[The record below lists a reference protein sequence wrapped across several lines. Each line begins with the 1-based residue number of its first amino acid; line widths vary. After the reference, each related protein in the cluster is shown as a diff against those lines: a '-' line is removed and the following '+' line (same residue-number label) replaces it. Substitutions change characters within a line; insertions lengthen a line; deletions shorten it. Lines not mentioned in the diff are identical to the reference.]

1 MAFLFLAN
9 QKNRGSLVHYV
20 VMKKKLSI
28 SPKWRKLMALIPGY
42 DAIATAPTGYWF
54 DEEAAE
60 YAIDF
65 FHEMLYHVK
74 GHKGGQPFI
83 LEPWQQGVTGCVF
96 GWKTPENMRR
106 YREVWYYVPRKNGK
120 TPWAAG
126 VVIATL
132 MTDPEHGIEAYSA
145 ASDRDQAALVYQY
158 AYGMILSE
166 PLLKENLKVY
176 TALKS
181 VEYQQ
186 KFATYKVLSGIPES
200 KHGLNVHL
208 GVIDETH
215 AHKTPDLIDVIM
227 TGTAAR
233 KQSLIIHTTTA
244 DFMRESVC
252 NEKYEYACK
261 VRDRVIDDPA
271 FLPVI
276 YEAKEPED
284 EEKDPL
290 WWTKE
295 AVWRQANPNYGVSV
309 EPDYI
314 KRECQRALD
323 SPRLRNTFK
332 RLHLNIR
339 TGQENAWFGIEKWDA
354 CYDADLSVAA
364 LEGKSCFAGLDLASV
379 SDLCALA
386 LWFPDEKAVLTY
398 FWLPEK
404 TATERFEKASVPY
417 PQWVDE
423 GHIIATPGNVADYDI
438 IRRDINNLNEKF
450 HIREIAID
458 RWNAGSLITQL
469 GQDGFDMVPFGQGM
483 ASMSSPSKEL
493 ERLIT
498 SKELHHIGHPVMRW
512 MASHVSV
519 ETDAADNIKPSKKHS
534 NEKID
539 GFVALIMA
547 IGRAIVDEGEEKPS
561 IYNTRGVL
569 TV

>member
-1 MAFLFLAN
+1 
-9 QKNRGSLVHYV
+9 
-20 VMKKKLSI
+20 
-28 SPKWRKLMALIPGY
+28 MALIPGY
-42 DAIATAPTGYWF
+42 DAIATAPAGYWL
-54 DEEAAE
+54 DEEAAQF
-60 YAIDF
+60 AIDF
-65 FHEMLYHVK
+65 FHEMLKHVK

-83 LEPWQQGVTGCVF
+83 LEPWQQGVIGCLF
-96 GWKTPENMRR
+96 GWKAPDKTRR
-106 YREVWYYVPRKNGK
+106 YRELWFYCPRKQGK
-120 TPWAAG
+120 TPLAAA
-126 VVIATL
+126 IALFVL
-132 MTDPEHGIEAYSA
+132 MTDPEPGIEAYSA

-166 PLLKENLKVY
+166 PLLKERLKVY

-181 VEYQQ
+181 IEYQER
-186 KFATYKVLSGIPES
+186 FATYKVLSGIPES

-208 GVIDETH
+208 GIIDETH
-215 AHKTPDLIDVIM
+215 AHKTPDLMDVIM

-233 KQSLIIHTTTA
+233 KQPLIIHTTTA

-276 YEAKEPED
+276 YEAKPPDD

-339 TGQENAWFGIEKWDA
+339 TGQENAWFGIEKWEG
-354 CYDADLSVAA
+354 CYDAALSVAD

-386 LWFPDEKAVLTY
+386 LWFPDEKAVLTW
-398 FWLPEK
+398 FWLPEE
-404 TATERFEKASVPY
+404 TAKERFEKASVPY
-417 PQWVDE
+417 PQWIDE
-423 GHIIATPGNVADYDI
+423 GHIIATEGNVADYDQ
-438 IRRDINNLNEKF
+438 IRRMISGVDTFGKKHDDCLMDEY
-450 HIREIAID
+450 HIRELAID
-458 RWNAGSLITQL
+458 RWNSQQLQTQL
-469 GQDGFDMVPFGQGM
+469 MGDGIDIVPFGQGF
-483 ASMSSPSKEL
+483 ASMTSPSKEL

-498 SKELHHIGHPVMRW
+498 AKELRHTGNPVMRW
-512 MASHVSV
+512 MASHVAV
-519 ETDAADNIKPSKKHS
+519 ETDAAENIKPSKKHS

-539 GFVALIMA
+539 GFTALIMA
-547 IGRAIVDEGEEKPS
+547 IGRSIVDEGEEGPS
-561 IYNTRGVL
+561 VYERRGII